1 MKAVLS
7 RRALLLGFVSVI
19 TSPGLAYGDD
29 DDDDDDDEDHNRANQ
44 AVGQG
49 RALPLSEI
57 LRKVKAR
64 LGGEVIGVEFK
75 RKDGLLLYKLK
86 LVTPAGWLREVSV
99 DARTGDIVESKGD
112 D

>member
-1 MKAVLS
+1 MKAVFS
-7 RRALLLGFVSVI
+7 RRTLLLGFASI
-19 TSPGLAYGDD
+19 IASTGLAYGD
-29 DDDDDDDEDHNRANQ
+29 DDDDDDDEDHNRASQ

-57 LRKVKAR
+57 LQRVKAR

-75 RKDGLLLYKLK
+75 RKGGLLLYKLK
-86 LVTPAGWLREVSV
+86 LVTAAGWLREVTV

>member
-19 TSPGLAYGDD
+19 TSPGLAYG
-29 DDDDDDDEDHNRANQ
+29 DDDEDHNRANQ

>member
-7 RRALLLGFVSVI
+7 RRALLLGLASVI
-19 TSPGLAYGDD
+19 ASTGLAYGDD
-29 DDDDDDDEDHNRANQ
+29 DDDDDDEDHNHASQ

-57 LRKVKAR
+57 LKKVKAR